1 MSRRASPIGLR
12 RRWFVPASHRP
23 RPIGGLSRNMC
34 RLPRPSAI
42 VYRTSLSP
50 CLRHLTD
57 KVRII
62 SQRRNSSVL
71 IDRSH
76 GLRWRLVNFLTLA
89 VGNIVLTIEKSWCIL
104 GAKPS
109 KQLQR
114 FSRRRDQT
122 VNGKYYLLI
131 PLIVCVIIIWS
142 ISESSNWAVIKCK
155 NPTQFDQK
163 FLRSCPDWRRD
174 FASFEL
180 SRSDWCS
187 GLSI

>member
-1 MSRRASPIGLR
+1 MC
-12 RRWFVPASHRP
+12 RP
-23 RPIGGLSRNMC
+23 LSGGYSRPIGGLSRNVC
-34 RLPRPSAI
+34 RLPRRSAI
-42 VYRTSLSP
+42 LYPTSLSP
-50 CLRHLTD
+50 CLRYLTD
-57 KVRII
+57 KVRIV
-62 SQRRNSSVL
+62 SQRRNPSVL
-71 IDRSH
+71 IDRSN
-76 GLRWRLVNFLTLA
+76 GLRWRLVNFLILA
-89 VGNIVLTIEKSWCIL
+89 VGNIVLTIEKHWCIL
-104 GAKPS
+104 VAKPR
-109 KQLQR
+109 KQLQC

-180 SRSDWCS
+180 TRSDWCS
-187 GLSI
+187 GLCI